1 MIVLSLIVVVVVLVT
16 GLIFF
21 RGTERTFADII

>member
-1 MIVLSLIVVVVVLVT
+1 MIAVSLLVVVVVLVT
-16 GLIFF
+16 GLAFF